1 MELDKFN
8 LKELGL
14 KDSTVKEFESL
25 YKDAYLGRVV
35 CEQKNCY
42 RVVTKNGIINAK
54 VSGKIMYDAC
64 SREDYPAVGDWVAV
78 DRDEDLQGD
87 AIIHGILKRYSKF
100 SRKVAGVKND
110 EQIIAVNID
119 IAFITM
125 SLNSNFNLRRLERY
139 ISTAWESGAKPVVV
153 LTKAD
158 LCEDVEEK
166 LSEVLDIAIGV
177 EVLAVSSLTN
187 EGIDKLKQYIAK
199 GKTAAFI
206 GSSGVGKS
214 TLINKL
220 LGDERLK
227 VGEVRQGDEK
237 GKHTTTYRELILI
250 PNGGVVI
257 DTPGMRELHIM
268 DISEGV
274 ENSFKD
280 IEELALNCKFK
291 NCTHNAEPGCAVKK
305 AIQDGII
312 SEDRYKNYIKLKKEA
327 EFMAKKEKTKN
338 MRDSKKVKVKKSNCK
353 KGLEEMM

>member
-1 MELDKFN
+1 
-8 LKELGL
+8 
-14 KDSTVKEFESL
+14 
-25 YKDAYLGRVV
+25 
-35 CEQKNCY
+35 
-42 RVVTKNGIINAK
+42 
-54 VSGKIMYDAC
+54 
-64 SREDYPAVGDWVAV
+64 
-78 DRDEDLQGD
+78 
-87 AIIHGILKRYSKF
+87 
-100 SRKVAGVKND
+100 
-110 EQIIAVNID
+110 
-119 IAFITM
+119 
-125 SLNSNFNLRRLERY
+125 
-139 ISTAWESGAKPVVV
+139 VVV

-158 LCEDVEEK
+158 LCEDAQEK

-177 EVLAVSSLTN
+177 DVLVVSSLTN
-187 EGIDKLKQYIAK
+187 EGIDKLKQYITK
-199 GKTAAFI
+199 GKTAVFI

-237 GKHTTTYRELILI
+237 GKHITTYRELILI

-280 IEELALNCKFK
+280 IEDLALNCKFK

-327 EFMAKKEKTKN
+327 EFMAKKERTKN
-338 MRDSKKVKVKKSNCK
+338 IKDSKKLKVKKNNCK
-353 KGLEEMM
+353 KGLEELM

>member
-1 MELDKFN
+1 M
-8 LKELGL
+8 
-14 KDSTVKEFESL
+14 
-25 YKDAYLGRVV
+25 
-35 CEQKNCY
+35 
-42 RVVTKNGIINAK
+42 
-54 VSGKIMYDAC
+54 
-64 SREDYPAVGDWVAV
+64 
-78 DRDEDLQGD
+78 
-87 AIIHGILKRYSKF
+87 
-100 SRKVAGVKND
+100 
-110 EQIIAVNID
+110 
-119 IAFITM
+119 
-125 SLNSNFNLRRLERY
+125 
-139 ISTAWESGAKPVVV
+139 
-153 LTKAD
+153 
-158 LCEDVEEK
+158 
-166 LSEVLDIAIGV
+166 
-177 EVLAVSSLTN
+177 
-187 EGIDKLKQYIAK
+187 DKLKQYITK

-327 EFMAKKEKTKN
+327 EFMAKKEKTK
-338 MRDSKKVKVKKSNCK
+338 RY
-353 KGLEEMM
+353 ERF